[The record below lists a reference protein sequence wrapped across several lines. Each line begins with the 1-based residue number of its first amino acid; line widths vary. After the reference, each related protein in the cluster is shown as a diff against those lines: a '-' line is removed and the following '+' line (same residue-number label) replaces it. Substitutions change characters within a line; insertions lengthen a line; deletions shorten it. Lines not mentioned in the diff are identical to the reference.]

1 VRSPQGS
8 YTRGRY
14 GLQTVAGVLDT
25 LLYVAEVRFGV
36 STGPQVLSAR
46 GVQLS
51 IKTTGG
57 RYRSMISQRVTSV
70 FGRNRSCGLM
80 DKAPASGAGDS
91 RFESVL
97 DHSFLFDYFSFCAVC
112 QQRQGFHIVQFIV
125 LRLRGE
131 SARFAAPRRRSVRY

>member
-46 GVQLS
+46 GVQLT

-57 RYRSMISQRVTSV
+57 R
-70 FGRNRSCGLM
+70 
-80 DKAPASGAGDS
+80 
-91 RFESVL
+91 
-97 DHSFLFDYFSFCAVC
+97 
-112 QQRQGFHIVQFIV
+112 
-125 LRLRGE
+125 
-131 SARFAAPRRRSVRY
+131 